1 VTGQEYMQTSGPK
14 VYVSNHASYF
24 DVLPL
29 MMGLGVSYRF
39 VAKLEVNRMPFI
51 GTFLNKM
58 GHLSFDRNSGK
69 ARLRQVQDMEEYLR
83 QGDSMF
89 VFPEGTF
96 VPEDGVRPF
105 QMGAF
110 RAAVATGAPILPV
123 SLAGTRRFLRDG
135 TYLPRPTHVTITI
148 SAPIYPR
155 AVDGRADEL
164 KEMVRLRDLTREI
177 VARDSGEPL
186 L

>member
-1 VTGQEYMQTSGPK
+1 MDTPGGK

-24 DVLPL
+24 DVLAL
-29 MMGLGVSYRF
+29 MMGLGVPYRF
-39 VAKLEVNRMPFI
+39 VAKGEVNNMIFI

-58 GHLSFDRNSGK
+58 GHLSFDRDNPKS
-69 ARLRQVQDMEEYLR
+69 RLRQVREMEDYLR
-83 QGDSMF
+83 EGDAVF

-96 VPEDGVRPF
+96 TPEEGVRPF

-110 RAAVATGAPILPV
+110 RGSVATGAPIIPV

-135 TYLPRPTHVTITI
+135 KILPRPTHVTITL
-148 SAPIYPR
+148 SPQIYPETPASDDR
-155 AVDGRADEL
+155 AGSL
-164 KEMVRLRDLTREI
+164 KELVRLRDLTREV
-177 VARDSGEPL
+177 VARYSGEPL